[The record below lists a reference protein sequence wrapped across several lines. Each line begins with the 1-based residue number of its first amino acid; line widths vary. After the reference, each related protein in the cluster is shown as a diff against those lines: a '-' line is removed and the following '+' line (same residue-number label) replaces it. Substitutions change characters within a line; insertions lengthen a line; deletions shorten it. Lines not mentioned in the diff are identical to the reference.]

1 VFIIVVVVVVV
12 VDGQSADNLLFRWH
26 KVPVERPDNLSLPQ
40 FDLKRID
47 SFICDKSYVGS
58 KCSQTLYQ

>member
-1 VFIIVVVVVVV
+1 
-12 VDGQSADNLLFRWH
+12 LLFRWH

-58 KCSQTLYQ
+58 KCSQTWYQWF